1 MKHAVYEYAV
11 EVFVV
16 LIRSMNSSLYY
27 ILKHI
32 ISKTVSSCLEKKQEN
47 LRTGKTGRHV
57 LSFELSAGSG
67 ARSIGQE

>member
-27 ILKHI
+27 ILVHAHQQDGLKL
-32 ISKTVSSCLEKKQEN
+32 S
-47 LRTGKTGRHV
+47 GKETRKFKDG
-57 LSFELSAGSG
+57 
-67 ARSIGQE
+67 